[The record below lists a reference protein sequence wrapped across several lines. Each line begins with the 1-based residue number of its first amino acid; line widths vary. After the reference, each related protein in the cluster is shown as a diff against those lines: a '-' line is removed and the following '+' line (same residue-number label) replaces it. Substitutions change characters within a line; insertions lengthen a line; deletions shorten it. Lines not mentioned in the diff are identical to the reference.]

1 MCCSSPQGWRL
12 EEGREEGA
20 GVEGSSVC
28 RQSVAADMEQV
39 TETSTRREH
48 ATLRERAYKVWNS
61 ADACLFSV
69 VETKYKPPATC
80 TCTVFVFVVFVLEG
94 VRNVIDI
101 TSTSFVNDTS
111 QAVWVSAKKASVCRV
126 TSALSRKMW
135 PHQPPLGSTAS
146 LSLVGSVYA
155 PSARRR
161 ATKASAHAR
170 GTCVRRA
177 QVGRGVG
184 HLALHLAP
192 PSAEGFPR
200 SRLKPLGQPGKGVKR
215 LRESLVS

>member
-1 MCCSSPQGWRL
+1 M

-48 ATLRERAYKVWNS
+48 ATLRES
-61 ADACLFSV
+61 APIKFGTLRTLVSFRSLKPSINPPLHVLF
-69 VETKYKPPATC
+69 
-80 TCTVFVFVVFVLEG
+80 FVFCCFVLEG

-101 TSTSFVNDTS
+101 TSTSFVNETS